1 MPSLPAA
8 PAPGESGVERSMI
21 RLTRLDGKD
30 FVINALLIET
40 VEEVPDT
47 VVSLTTGRKHVVRES
62 ADEIVRR
69 VTAYHQS
76 VRGPAERSDA

>member
-1 MPSLPAA
+1 
-8 PAPGESGVERSMI
+8 VI
-21 RLTRLDGKD
+21 RLSRLDGTE
-30 FVINALLIET
+30 FVVNAMLIET

-62 ADEIVRR
+62 VDEVIRR

-76 VRGPAERSDA
+76 VRGVTGRSDC